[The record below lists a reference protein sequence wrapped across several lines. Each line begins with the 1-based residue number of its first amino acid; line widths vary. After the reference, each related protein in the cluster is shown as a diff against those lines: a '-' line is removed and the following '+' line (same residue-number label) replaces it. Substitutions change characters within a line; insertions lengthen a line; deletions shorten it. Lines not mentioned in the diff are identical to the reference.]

1 MKFINYGEPIKIRQG
16 KLGNY
21 YWITL
26 SKNEIIDLPKKVGQ
40 RKGLTKLKTT
50 EGQIGDKQVETKQ
63 IDHDSYVEGMK
74 DGIQAERD
82 GVTYTP
88 DDLFFKELKKINGI
102 GKKTAR
108 DIVTWGTKEKLIEY
122 IQKGANLPFRDDVEE
137 KLKRKYEN

>member
-16 KLGNY
+16 KVGNY

-26 SKNEIIDLPKKVGQ
+26 SKNEIIDLPLKVGQ
-40 RKGLTKLKTT
+40 RNGLTKLKTT
-50 EGQIGDKQVETKQ
+50 EGQIGDKIVETKQ
-63 IDHDSYVEGMK
+63 LEN
-74 DGIQAERD
+74 
-82 GVTYTP
+82 YTS
-88 DDLFFKELKKINGI
+88 DDLFFKELKNIKGI
-102 GKKTAR
+102 GSKTAE